1 MQITKIILAAATTAV
16 VGSNAA
22 SIPRQS
28 TTISD
33 THLANFRT
41 WGAPGCSADNQG
53 EYNFEIFDLNIC
65 FQFPLSITAESIMVE
80 NIATGDDV
88 VCNGTC
94 DDVRARTF
102 QTQLLHTVG
111 MPGRD
116 HLGADHYEQYTSSR
130 MRTAQQARLCFPRS
144 ILATATMQQLMWI
157 LGWDLIRP
165 YVRLHEVVSG
175 SAVTAAKEQNT
186 IGVRYGPSVYWKGS
200 HQRTMRFTPDVWA
213 I

>member
-1 MQITKIILAAATTAV
+1 MQITKTILAAATTAV

-65 FQFPLSITAESIMVE
+65 FQFPPSITAESIMVE

-88 VCNGTC
+88 VCNGKC
-94 DDVRARTF
+94 HDMRARTF
-102 QTQLLHTVG
+102 QTHILQTVG
-111 MPGRD
+111 MPGS
-116 HLGADHYEQYTSSR
+116 ADEYEQYTSSR
-130 MRTAQQARLCFPRS
+130 TRTAQQARSCFPRS
-144 ILATATMQQLMWI
+144 VLATATMQQLVWI
-157 LGWDLIRP
+157 LGWDLTRP
-165 YVRLHEVVSG
+165 SVRLHEMVSG
-175 SAVTAAKEQNT
+175 SAVTAAKEWKRL
-186 IGVRYGPSVYWKGS
+186 GVRYGPSAY
-200 HQRTMRFTPDVWA
+200 
-213 I
+213 